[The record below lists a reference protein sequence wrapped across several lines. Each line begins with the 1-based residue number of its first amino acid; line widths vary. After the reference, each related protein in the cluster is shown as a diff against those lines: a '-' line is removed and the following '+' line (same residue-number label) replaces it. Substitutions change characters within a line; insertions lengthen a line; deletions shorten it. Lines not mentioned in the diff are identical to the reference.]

1 MKKIKSAKKAV
12 FTAKTKIIDIHE
24 GDELVVLINEQDA
37 WEHGITSM
45 DKVSLI
51 YEGKEFVFDAD
62 LSNTYVQRGEIG
74 IYEDIQ
80 EKYKIQGGQLVTIAF
95 TKNTSESLEALKKWL
110 TGKRLNQKEILAIM
124 KDISNN
130 RFTDILTTYFSAMG
144 FFFPSKDED
153 LYRMAKAMAES
164 GEMLHFPWVVADKHC
179 MGGVPGNETTMIIIP
194 LLASL
199 GIKMPKT
206 FSKAITTPAATGEC
220 VSVLMD
226 ISFSKKEIE
235 DLVKKN
241 NCCLVRGGGL
251 DLAPADEKLI
261 KVAYPLS
268 MQSYSRTI
276 VSIMAKKYAMGIN
289 HSLIDIPVWP
299 TAKVPD
305 MKTARILK
313 KKYEYVGKKLG
324 MKVDVELTSAL
335 EPIGAGVGAVLQVR
349 EVLRVLQQHAKR
361 PMDLETKAVFL
372 ASKIIELV
380 GLAKGKDAE
389 KLAYGQLISGKA
401 RTMMQKIISA
411 QKGDPT
417 VLSEELGL
425 AKIQKDIIAEKSGKV
440 KYIDM
445 KVVNVVARTLG
456 SPLDLQA
463 GLYLHKKLGD
473 TVKKGDIIY
482 TMYANDQ
489 GKISLAKEFL
499 DDKKMYEIA

>member
-1 MKKIKSAKKAV
+1 
-12 FTAKTKIIDIHE
+12 
-24 GDELVVLINEQDA
+24 
-37 WEHGITSM
+37 
-45 DKVSLI
+45 
-51 YEGKEFVFDAD
+51 
-62 LSNTYVQRGEIG
+62 
-74 IYEDIQ
+74 
-80 EKYKIQGGQLVTIAF
+80 
-95 TKNTSESLEALKKWL
+95 
-110 TGKRLNQKEILAIM
+110 
-124 KDISNN
+124 
-130 RFTDILTTYFSAMG
+130 
-144 FFFPSKDED
+144 
-153 LYRMAKAMAES
+153 
-164 GEMLHFPWVVADKHC
+164 
-179 MGGVPGNETTMIIIP
+179 
-194 LLASL
+194 
-199 GIKMPKT
+199 
-206 FSKAITTPAATGEC
+206 
-220 VSVLMD
+220 
-226 ISFSKKEIE
+226 
-235 DLVKKN
+235 
-241 NCCLVRGGGL
+241 
-251 DLAPADEKLI
+251 
-261 KVAYPLS
+261 
-268 MQSYSRTI
+268 
-276 VSIMAKKYAMGIN
+276 
-289 HSLIDIPVWP
+289 
-299 TAKVPD
+299 